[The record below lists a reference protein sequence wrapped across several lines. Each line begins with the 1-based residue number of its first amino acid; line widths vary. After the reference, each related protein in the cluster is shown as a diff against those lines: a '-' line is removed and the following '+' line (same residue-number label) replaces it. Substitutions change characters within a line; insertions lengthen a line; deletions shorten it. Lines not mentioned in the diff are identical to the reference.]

1 MKREGIILDYALGG
15 AVAALFY
22 IEPIETHD
30 LDVFISLPETT
41 RPLISLDGVYRYL
54 SGKGYV
60 AEEDHVVI
68 EGVPVQLLIA
78 STPLVE
84 EAMSTASW
92 RNYGAE
98 KVRIMDPEHLLAMM
112 VELNRPK
119 DRIRLALFLDQ
130 APLSIERVT
139 EILER
144 HSLTQKWSGVLKE
157 IGHENS

>member
-1 MKREGIILDYALGG
+1 MKGEGIIRDYALGG

-41 RPLISLDGVYRYL
+41 RPLISLDDVYRYL

-60 AEEDHVVI
+60 AEEDHVVV
-68 EGVPVQLLIA
+68 EGVPVQFLVA
-78 STPLVE
+78 STTLVE
-84 EAMSTASW
+84 EAMSKASL
-92 RNYGAE
+92 RNYGDE
-98 KVRIMDPEHLLAMM
+98 KVRIMEPEHLVAIM

-119 DRIRLALFLDQ
+119 DRIRVTLFLDQ
-130 APLSIERVT
+130 APLSMDRLT

-144 HSLTQKWSGVLKE
+144 HSLKKKWRRILKE
-157 IGHENS
+157 MGRENT